1 MFAVPSIAAPGSSST
16 AQPEKQVAAA
26 DVSTDDQAAAEAP
39 LHSVAGIVPTLQ

>member
-1 MFAVPSIAAPGSSST
+1 MFAVPSIAAPGSSA

-26 DVSTDDQAAAEAP
+26 TDVTTDEQAADAP